1 MHFCKLVNYSGEQ
14 SVGLDLTSEACAVV
28 GMTVIQQKG
37 SVTVWFVIP
46 DWNQNAE
53 FKLDDGSHTH
63 THTFNGPFSRTTQ
76 VSRYQKGKPIWI
88 LLKQET
94 VSGNTISWATCK
106 SAPPSRQITM
116 PAPHHSVFTGQMP
129 FLPPNQQ
136 CQSTGGT
143 HGSHS
148 ASDKVAVKKICTC
161 WLLTPQR
168 NM

>member
-1 MHFCKLVNYSGEQ
+1 MMDH
-14 SVGLDLTSEACAVV
+14 T
-28 GMTVIQQKG
+28 
-37 SVTVWFVIP
+37 
-46 DWNQNAE
+46 
-53 FKLDDGSHTH
+53 HTH

-94 VSGNTISWATCK
+94 VSGNTISWTTCK

-116 PAPHHSVFTGQMP
+116 PAPYHSVFTGQMP

-168 NM
+168 NMQLLCLSYRWDWRHYVFMLSVHLYVDISTAVCLQILHRVFVFLTEIH